1 VAKDDKEIV
10 SRVSAVLATQLGS
23 DCFDLW
29 FASRTSLA
37 WNGDR
42 LQVFATDVFTL
53 DRLRNKLRGSI
64 ESACRQITG
73 SADVDFRLVPGPASG
88 VADRPVPS
96 KRNAVA
102 LSNSVDETTAVE
114 QAGQAAVSPG
124 TDAPSPA
131 PPPLAKIP
139 RVTKKPAATLPAATL
154 PAAKTPAPTNRT
166 AKTPAAKTPAATNR
180 AAKTPVATTP
190 AAKTPAAKTPV
201 AKTPVAKM
209 PVAKMPAAK
218 MPAAKMPAAKMPA
231 ATSRAAKT
239 PDSKSRGKTRPLF
252 GELAEPTCETESAPP
267 SSGRRRSTHGPA
279 KAARYPVA
287 TVSAKQSPAKGVA
300 AKLTATGDL
309 SAKTGAARNASSRKP
324 LPYAR
329 PHNVATPVY
338 PNASLGSDSA
348 RDTASRPSVGA
359 TSAEPPK
366 RPAIPPSGTL
376 PARQPAHWS
385 QVVAGPCNQLAL
397 TAVQSV
403 ARQPG
408 SVSPLY
414 LYGPSGS
421 GKSLLVDCLLQDSR
435 RRFPGRRA
443 VMLSAE
449 QFTSQFV
456 EALKGTGLPSFR
468 RKYRDVDLLIL
479 DDIHFFAGKKATL
492 IELQSTLDMLQ
503 RGGRQLVLTA
513 DRPPQEI
520 AGLGKELG
528 NRLCGGLVCRLEPPD
543 AETRM
548 GILRHHCQQRGVQ
561 APGAVLDLIVDGVQ
575 GDARLLSGA
584 LWRLQAAS
592 QAWARPI
599 TRELAEGTLADLL
612 RVSRRV
618 IRLPDIEQAVCEAF
632 GLDSRSLQSDGK
644 QRAVSQP
651 RMLAMWLARKY
662 TRSALSEIGQYFGRR
677 SHTSVIAANRKI
689 DQLMDS
695 DAPMPR
701 SGGAQAA
708 FLQAA
713 RRVDLMLRTGS

>member
-114 QAGQAAVSPG
+114 QAGQAEVSPG
-124 TDAPSPA
+124 TDAPSPT
-131 PPPLAKIP
+131 PSPLAKIP
-139 RVTKKPAATLPAATL
+139 RVTKKPAATLPAAT
-154 PAAKTPAPTNRT
+154 NRT
-166 AKTPAAKTPAATNR
+166 AKTPAGKTPAATNR
-180 AAKTPVATTP
+180 AAKTPAAKTPAAKMP
-190 AAKTPAAKTPV
+190 AAKTPAAKMPVAKAPVAKAPV
-201 AKTPVAKM
+201 AKTPAVKT
-209 PVAKMPAAK
+209 
-218 MPAAKMPAAKMPA
+218 PA
-231 ATSRAAKT
+231 ATSRAAQT
-239 PDSKSRGKTRPLF
+239 PDRKSRGKTRPLF
-252 GELAEPTCETESAPP
+252 DELAEPTRETESYPP
-267 SSGRRRSTHGPA
+267 SSGRRRSTHSPA
-279 KAARYPVA
+279 KAARHPAA

-309 SAKTGAARNASSRKP
+309 SAKTGAARNAPSRKP

-329 PHNVATPVY
+329 PHNVAPPVY

-348 RDTASRPSVGA
+348 RDAAPPPSVGA